1 MRQHNRLSG
10 VAAASLLAAL
20 FVVPIGSAIADQS
33 SGKAVS
39 ATAKEP
45 SPEDPMSWSA
55 NVAPPADTPTSGLAD
70 LATLKS
76 QLSAADHRAALEA
89 MQYALTELGDGA
101 TFVWHRKAGLI
112 SGMVRPTASFVDAR
126 GSVCRHLVFK
136 LSVANYSK
144 QIEGDACRSKN
155 KQWQVAG

>member
-1 MRQHNRLSG
+1 MRQHTRLSG
-10 VAAASLLAAL
+10 VAASLFFASVLVL
-20 FVVPIGSAIADQS
+20 PIRTAIADQP
-33 SGKAVS
+33 APVAQP
-39 ATAKEP
+39 ATATEP

-55 NVAPPADTPTSGLAD
+55 NVAPPADAPANGLAD

-76 QLSAADHRAALEA
+76 QLSAADHHAALEA

-126 GSVCRHLVFK
+126 GAVCRHLVFK

-144 QIEGDACRSKN
+144 QIEGDACRSKS